1 MFDLKSEVAADKHW
15 PFLKY
20 ANNIKHSMA
29 KVAGLYELN
38 DSI

>member
-1 MFDLKSEVAADKHW
+1 MFDLKAEAAAHEDS

-29 KVAGLYELN
+29 KVACRYDLN
-38 DSI
+38 DSM